1 MAFMSAPHHIA
12 CPAAS
17 VTDYNGAGVVV
28 MLNLPNALSL
38 VRIVLVPLLVV
49 VLLTPPRSW
58 AWTGVGE
65 DLLGAAIFGL
75 ASLTDLLDGWIAR
88 RRRQVTAIGEWLDPL
103 ADKLL
108 ITGALISLVQLD
120 RVPAW
125 IAAVIIGRELAVT
138 GLRSV
143 AHSRGVSMPAS
154 SLGKFKMAAQVTAI
168 LGLILAPQVPSPLD
182 WVGTVALWVMLVFA
196 LWSAVDYYRR
206 FSDVLREQ

>member
-1 MAFMSAPHHIA
+1 MPSARATGLQWRRPR
-12 CPAAS
+12 
-17 VTDYNGAGVVV
+17 VGVD

-38 VRIVLVPLLVV
+38 IRIVLVPLLVV

-65 DLLGAAIFGL
+65 AWLGAAIFAL
-75 ASLTDLLDGWIAR
+75 ASLTDLVDGWLAR
-88 RRRQVTAIGEWLDPL
+88 RRKQITVMGQWLDPL

-108 ITGALISLVQLD
+108 ITGALVSLVQLE

-138 GLRSV
+138 ALRSV
-143 AHSRGVSMPAS
+143 AQSRGVSMPAS
-154 SLGKFKMAAQVTAI
+154 SLGKVKMAAQVTAV
-168 LGLILAPQVPSPLD
+168 LGLILSPSVPFPLD
-182 WVGTVALWVMLVFA
+182 WVGTVALWVVLALA

-206 FSDVLREQ
+206 FNHVLRGDLPFE